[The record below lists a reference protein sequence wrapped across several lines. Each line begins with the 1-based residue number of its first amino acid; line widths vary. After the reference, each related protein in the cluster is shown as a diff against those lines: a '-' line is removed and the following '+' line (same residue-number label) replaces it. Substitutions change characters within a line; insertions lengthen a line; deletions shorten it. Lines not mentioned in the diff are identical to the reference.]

1 MPQQGSKSFIMETN
15 NFANNHALAAVE
27 LELRERIKKEE
38 VEHIQENKLSDSLW
52 GHSERVALIAERLG
66 LAEGIDLTACRLA
79 GLFHDAG
86 KFGGGSYHKGDKP
99 EEERSVS
106 VFRKLTG
113 GKGFAT
119 DLIDQVEESILQLYR
134 NDPEQTLLTKVLFD
148 ADNLDKLGLL
158 GIANYFIKTG
168 LRGDGLSASVL
179 YRATVEL
186 TYARHAP
193 ACLTT
198 KTGREI
204 ARKRAPKTIAF
215 FQELL
220 DSLREEGLFDFR
232 INEVIFNKLSLD
244 VVTPA
249 ACNCGEQFSL
259 KISEVP
265 GIKCSEIHLMHIC
278 QSCQTKH
285 QLRFCRPRL
294 TV

>member
-1 MPQQGSKSFIMETN
+1 MSQQGSKSFIMEINNYTN
-15 NFANNHALAAVE
+15 SHALTAVE
-27 LELRERIKKEE
+27 LELRELIKKEE

-52 GHSERVALIAERLG
+52 GHSERVALTAERLG
-66 LAEGIDLTACRLA
+66 LSEGLDLTACRLA

-106 VFRKLTG
+106 VFRKLTR

-119 DLIDQVEESILQLYR
+119 NLIDQVEESILQLYR
-134 NDPEQTLLTKVLFD
+134 QDPDQTLLTKVLFD

-158 GIANYFIKTG
+158 GIANYFVKTG
-168 LRGDGLSASVL
+168 LRGGGLSASVL
-179 YRATVEL
+179 YRVTVEL
-186 TYARHAP
+186 TYARYAP
-193 ACLTT
+193 TCLTT

-215 FQELL
+215 FQQLL
-220 DSLREEGLFDFR
+220 DSLREDGLFDFR
-232 INEVIFNKLSLD
+232 INNVIFNNLSLD

-249 ACNCGEQFSL
+249 SCSCGAQFSL

-265 GIKCSEIHLMHIC
+265 GIKCSEIHLAHIC
-278 QSCQTKH
+278 QSCQSKH
-285 QLRFCRPRL
+285 ELRFCRPRL
-294 TV
+294 IE

>member
-1 MPQQGSKSFIMETN
+1 MKIN
-15 NFANNHALAAVE
+15 NYTNNHALAAVE

-38 VEHIQENKLSDSLW
+38 VEHIQDNKFSDSLW
-52 GHSERVALIAERLG
+52 GHSERVALTAERLG
-66 LAEGIDLTACRLA
+66 LDEGLDPTACRLA

-106 VFRKLTG
+106 VFRKLTR

-119 DLIDQVEESILQLYR
+119 SLIDQVEESILQLYR
-134 NDPEQTLLTKVLFD
+134 QDPDQTLLTKVLFD
-148 ADNLDKLGLL
+148 ADNLDKLGFL
-158 GIANYFIKTG
+158 GIANYFVKTG
-168 LRGDGLSASVL
+168 LRGGGLSASVL
-179 YRATVEL
+179 YRITVEL

-193 ACLTT
+193 TCLTT

-215 FQELL
+215 FHQLL
-220 DSLREEGLFDFR
+220 DSLREDGLFDFR
-232 INEVIFNKLSLD
+232 INEVIFNNLSLD

-249 ACNCGEQFSL
+249 SCNCGEQFTL

-265 GIKCSEIHLMHIC
+265 GIKCSEIHLVHIC
-278 QSCQTKH
+278 QSCKSSH
-285 QLRFCRPRL
+285 ELHFCRPRL
-294 TV
+294 IV